1 MIEPPLSL
9 YIHFPWCVKKCPYCD
24 FNSYELGD
32 RDFEDEYIKALQADL
47 LAEKEL
53 TGSRVNLHSIFMGGG
68 TPSLFSGQAI
78 TKVLDMI
85 TRSFSVS
92 AETEI
97 TLEANPGTTD
107 QDKFRQYFT
116 AGVNR
121 LSIGVQSFDDRFL
134 APLGRIHSADD
145 ALRAYWSARDAG
157 FTNINIDLM
166 HGLPG
171 QTTQDATRDLE
182 TAISLQSEHLSWYQL
197 TIEPNTYFYKF
208 PPSLPGE
215 DQIWE
220 MTEVGL
226 ALLNSKGFSRYEVSA
241 FSKPQQQSRHNTNY
255 WSFGDYLGIGA
266 GAHGKIST
274 PGKEFIIERTTK
286 TRAPGDYLVDAN
298 RQCTIVNKESLILE
312 FLMNALRLTAG
323 FKQSLF
329 EQRTGLNFD
338 QLQPFIQAG
347 TSKQLLETIHT
358 DNTDNTDDVTIRP
371 TDLGMRYLDELLLLE
386 TTV

>member
-1 MIEPPLSL
+1 MVNPPLSL

-32 RDFEDEYIKALQADL
+32 RDFEDEYITALQADL
-47 LAEKEL
+47 LAEHEL
-53 TGSRVNLHSIFMGGG
+53 IGSRISLHSIFMGGG
-68 TPSLFSGQAI
+68 TPSLFSGRAI
-78 TKVLDMI
+78 SKVLDMI
-85 TRSFSVS
+85 VKTFSVS
-92 AETEI
+92 DKTEI

-107 QDKFRQYFT
+107 QDKFRQYAT

-145 ALRAYWSARDAG
+145 ALRAYSSARDAG

-171 QTTQDATRDLE
+171 QTTGDAIRDLE

-215 DQIWE
+215 DQIGE
-220 MTEVGL
+220 MTEAGL
-226 ALLNSKGFSRYEVSA
+226 ALLHSNGFSRYEVSA
-241 FSKPQQQSRHNTNY
+241 FSKPRKQSRHNINY

-274 PGKEFIIERTTK
+274 SGKEFIIERTTK
-286 TRAPGDYLVDAN
+286 TRSPGDYLVDPN
-298 RQCTIVNKESLILE
+298 RRSNIVSKESLILE
-312 FLMNALRLTAG
+312 FLMNALRMTAG
-323 FKQSLF
+323 FSQSLF

-338 QLQPFIQAG
+338 LLQPFIRAG
-347 TSKQLLETIHT
+347 TSKQLLEII
-358 DNTDNTDDVTIRP
+358 NSDDLTIRP
-371 TDLGMRYLDELLLLE
+371 TDLGMRYLDDLLLLE
-386 TTV
+386 TSI